1 VKSIYLALVSL
12 ASFAA
17 LQGCAS
23 DAADQQLEQAEAVL
37 QAVNSDPQILGDAP
51 VDVERAQD
59 SIERARRFAGYW
71 GSAQDV
77 EHYAYLSRRY
87 SEIARQHSEA
97 LRNRER
103 VTRLSMEHERLR
115 QAVQD
120 AKSIALHPSVWPEDQ
135 LISLAAAETDRGM
148 VMTLGDVLFAAGS
161 AEPRASA
168 SPTLIKLARFLRLNP
183 QRRIRIEG
191 YTDNRGDADVNLAL
205 SQARA
210 QAVADFIHSLGVDAG
225 RLEAVGYGEQ
235 YRVAENASARGR
247 AQNRRVE
254 ILLSDEAGRLAS
266 PR

>member
-1 VKSIYLALVSL
+1 MKSTFLTSVSL
-12 ASFAA
+12 ACVAL

-23 DAADQQLEQAEAVL
+23 DIAREQLEQAEAVL
-37 QAVNSDPQILGDAP
+37 QQTSSDPQVLVDAP
-51 VDVERAQD
+51 MDIERAQD

-71 GSAQDV
+71 GSAEDV

-103 VTRLSMEHERLR
+103 VMRLSMEQERLR

-120 AKSIALHPSVWPEDQ
+120 AKSAALPQGAWSEDQ
-135 LISLAAAETDRGM
+135 LISLAAAETDRGL
-148 VMTLGDVLFAAGS
+148 VMTLGDVLFSAGS
-161 AEPRASA
+161 AEPSASA
-168 SPTLIKLARFLRLNP
+168 NPTLIKLARFLRLNP
-183 QRRIRIEG
+183 KRRIRIEG

-210 QAVADFIHSLGVDAG
+210 QAVADFVQSLGVDAG
-225 RLEAVGYGEQ
+225 RIEAIGYGEQ

>member
-1 VKSIYLALVSL
+1 MKPSCLACACLAL
-12 ASFAA
+12 AA
-17 LQGCAS
+17 VLQGCGTDRS
-23 DAADQQLEQAEAVL
+23 RQQLEQAEGSLRAVS
-37 QAVNSDPQILGDAP
+37 SDPQVLTDAP
-51 VDVERAQD
+51 ADVARAQD
-59 SIERARRFAGYW
+59 SIERARRFSGYW
-71 GSAQDV
+71 GSDEDV
-77 EHYAYLSRRY
+77 EHYAYLGMRY

-103 VTRLSMEHERLR
+103 VTRLSIERERLR

-120 AKSIALHPSVWPEDQ
+120 AKSTGLSTGEWPESQ
-135 LISLAAAETDRGM
+135 LISLAAAETDRGL
-148 VMTLGDVLFAAGS
+148 VMTLGDVLFTAGS
-161 AEPRASA
+161 AEPSASA
-168 SPTLIKLARFLRLNP
+168 GPTLIKLARFLRLNP
-183 QRRIRIEG
+183 KRRIRIEG

-210 QAVADFIHSLGVDAG
+210 QAVADFVQSLGVDAG
-225 RLEAVGYGEQ
+225 RIEAVGYGEQ